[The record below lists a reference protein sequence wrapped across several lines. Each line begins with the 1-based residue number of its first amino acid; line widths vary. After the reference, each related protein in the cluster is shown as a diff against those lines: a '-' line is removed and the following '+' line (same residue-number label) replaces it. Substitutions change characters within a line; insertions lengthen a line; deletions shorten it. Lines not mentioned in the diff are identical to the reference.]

1 MTDDS
6 ATSMLQ
12 DLVLETLN
20 LGPEARQIARPSG
33 RPPRY
38 HVSGAKGDLVT
49 NRLFAAG
56 ASLLLIALPAAAP
69 AADFPAIQARGSLKV
84 IAGEGEQP
92 EMFTFGPAPAR
103 PGFEREM
110 LEGFCRL
117 KRLKLEAV
125 PVKSFAERIPA
136 LLRGDGDLIMGM
148 VDTPERRKQIDFTVE
163 VIPVR
168 HLVVTRKPAPP
179 VQTIEEFRK
188 KKAGTI
194 RDTTWARETRATGIP
209 ESQIEYFADTEPMLE
224 ALDAGRVDEVVM
236 TISDFALASTR
247 HPDLEAGLFVGEAQH
262 AAWGV
267 RKGDQKLKAE
277 LDAYLD
283 NLRSGASWSRLV
295 VKYFGDK
302 TLTVLG
308 RR

>member
-1 MTDDS
+1 MIQVACVDADS
-6 ATSMLQ
+6 MPLPRSAS
-12 DLVLETLN
+12 N
-20 LGPEARQIARPSG
+20 RPADG
-33 RPPRY
+33 RSRY
-38 HVSGAKGDLVT
+38 HVPGAKGDLVVH
-49 NRLFAAG
+49 RLFSAG
-56 ASLLLIALPAAAP
+56 ASLLLIAVPAAAP
-69 AADFPAIQARGSLKV
+69 AADFPAIQARGSLRV

-92 EMFTFGPAPAR
+92 EMFAFGAAPAR

-117 KRLKLEAV
+117 KRLKLEVV
-125 PVKSFAERIPA
+125 PVKTFADRIPA

-148 VDTPERRKQIDFTVE
+148 VDTPERRKQIDFTAE
-163 VIPVR
+163 VLPVR

-179 VQTIEEFRK
+179 VQTVEEFRT

-224 ALDAGRVDEVVM
+224 ALEAGRVDEVVM
-236 TISDFALASTR
+236 TLSDFALASAR
-247 HPDLEAGLFVGEAQH
+247 HPDLEVGLFVGEAQR

-267 RKGDQKLKAE
+267 PKADEKLKAE
-277 LDAYLD
+277 LDAYLE